1 VCRVTRRTLLMRLF
15 RPAVAFAS
23 ALATLAIVHRGSAQA
38 PTLGAPPPEAKP
50 LVERPR
56 APGEAPKFEHKTDGA
71 SITLATGGQGSTGN
85 SRLFALSAN
94 GAFETRYNDNGFGIS
109 VLGNYGRSAPQGQPV
124 QTTTENLQG
133 RARYDRYIVEK
144 ASFFLISTGRH
155 DRLQGVDFRLNL
167 DPGFKY
173 LFLAEKADAIWGEA
187 GYDFQYDVR
196 RDDAL
201 VDPTGARPPLD
212 KTAIDHSTRAFIGA
226 RFAFNEQV
234 TLSSGLEYLQSLEES
249 SRHRLNF
256 DALFAAKV
264 GAGLAVGLGFGLR
277 FDRVPLPGKE
287 PLDTSASV
295 SLVYSYSQT
304 KEAGASSS
312 STVGPPPPVGPP
324 PGTPPLPMPAP
335 APPPAPP
342 PPASTAP
349 PAMCLPNLEAAPPR
363 TIGPLAPPGKVP
375 RP

>member
-1 VCRVTRRTLLMRLF
+1 MRLF
-15 RPAVAFAS
+15 RPSIVFAFAS
-23 ALATLAIVHRGSAQA
+23 ALTMLAISGRGSAQA
-38 PTLGAPPPEAKP
+38 PTLGAPPPEARP

-71 SITLATGGQGSTGN
+71 AITLSTGGQGSTGN

-94 GAFETRYNDNGFGIS
+94 GAFETRYNDNGFGVS
-109 VLGNYGRSAPQGQPV
+109 VLGNYGRSAAQGQPV
-124 QTTTENLQG
+124 RTTTENLQG

-201 VDPTGARPPLD
+201 DDPTGARPPLD
-212 KTAIDHSTRAFIGA
+212 KTAVDHSTRAFLGTRIG
-226 RFAFNEQV
+226 FNEQV

-249 SRHRLNF
+249 NRHRFNV

-287 PLDTSASV
+287 QLDISTSV
-295 SLVYSYSQT
+295 SLIYSYSQT
-304 KEAGASSS
+304 REAGASSS
-312 STVGPPPPVGPP
+312 TSGPPPPVVPP
-324 PGTPPLPMPAP
+324 PGMPPPPLP
-335 APPPAPP
+335 PPEPP
-342 PPASTAP
+342 PPIPPSTAP
-349 PAMCLPNLEAAPPR
+349 STTTCLPNLEAAPPS
-363 TIGPLAPPGKVP
+363 TIGPLAPPAKVP